1 MKKYF
6 IIASMVVLTGCS
18 IVKTG
23 GRKLLPVAEKEIP
36 KLVEK
41 YFAERLEDGDLTE
54 KQQIFLKKETYKL
67 LIWLDEKAKLYLSE

>member
-1 MKKYF
+1 MKKLF
-6 IIASMVVLTGCS
+6 IIALLATITGCS

-41 YFAERLEDGDLTE
+41 YFAERIKDGDLTDKQE
-54 KQQIFLKKETYKL
+54 KFLKKETYKL